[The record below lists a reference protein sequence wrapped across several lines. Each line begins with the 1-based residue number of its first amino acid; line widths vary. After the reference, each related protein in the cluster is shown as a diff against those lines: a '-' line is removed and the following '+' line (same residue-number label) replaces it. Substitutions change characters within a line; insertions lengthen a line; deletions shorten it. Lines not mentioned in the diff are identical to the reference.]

1 MPTDTGYGTITTVRY
16 RPTFI
21 HNVTTATGPAGAR
34 SPAPVARNLHHVSSA
49 TLASAGCSGT
59 ERAAARDRSL
69 VQSRAKTSWTTSS
82 AVARSPTTSAA
93 RRTNSAYRSLNSPAT
108 SRPPG
113 EESPPAPPPASAP
126 FATSRASGPPGPT
139 TNTPAACPPPD
150 PVPPSPVP
158 TYSLPTPI
166 ARTTAALVARAF
178 TDLMTRVRPVRP
190 SRQTAPYDAT
200 ATTAVPAAVR
210 ASERRYRQLA
220 SRFRRPQPSPA
231 GRAGAP
237 PTPSAASLPCL
248 RSDHSRATAGPCA
261 VGRRPAGRGAG
272 NAQAP
277 A

>member
-49 TLASAGCSGT
+49 TLPSAGCSGT

-113 EESPPAPPPASAP
+113 EESPPAAPPASGP
-126 FATSRASGPPGPT
+126 FATSGASGPPGPT
-139 TNTPAACPPPD
+139 TNSLAAWPPPE
-150 PVPPSPVP
+150 PVTASRVLN
-158 TYSLPTPI
+158 YRLPTPI
-166 ARTTAALVARAF
+166 ARTTAALVACAF
-178 TDLMTRVRPVRP
+178 TALMTSVRPC
-190 SRQTAPYDAT
+190 QTL
-200 ATTAVPAAVR
+200 AANC
-210 ASERRYRQLA
+210 
-220 SRFRRPQPSPA
+220 PI
-231 GRAGAP
+231 
-237 PTPSAASLPCL
+237 
-248 RSDHSRATAGPCA
+248 
-261 VGRRPAGRGAG
+261 
-272 NAQAP
+272 
-277 A
+277 